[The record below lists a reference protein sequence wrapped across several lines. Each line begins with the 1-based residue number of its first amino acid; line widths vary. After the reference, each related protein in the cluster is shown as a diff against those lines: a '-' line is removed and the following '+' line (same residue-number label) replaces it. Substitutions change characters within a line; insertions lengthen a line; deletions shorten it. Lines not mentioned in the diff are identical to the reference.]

1 MDGSRAPRGRSRRVF
16 PGNPRLWRPSS
27 TLLAHLGL
35 GDSIQSH
42 RAEDHGGEGSTEAPR
57 LSVSIVKSTYLGWS
71 RCFTCLG
78 WAGLRGEGLYGPEDG
93 RYRRHSQDLGR
104 PSLPGCVVPTGH
116 VSGQSF
122 LPEGSWL
129 GRKEP
134 RLWDPREPRGQTLTR
149 PFLAG

>member
-1 MDGSRAPRGRSRRVF
+1 MECDLSPPQPQFSLSAWPVIRR
-16 PGNPRLWRPSS
+16 PQGWW
-27 TLLAHLGL
+27 GW
-35 GDSIQSH
+35 QSH

-78 WAGLRGEGLYGPEDG
+78 WAGLRGEGLYGPEEG